1 MYIHSANHSLKTW
14 NHLTSVTFSALADEH
29 GRFHI
34 VLTQRWQN
42 DPAHI
47 AKENRADWNERKFK
61 HVKMHTAY
69 KQKHPELFSP
79 LPSNSLVWLIIL
91 AIHIGYSFHSTFL
104 RSFRSFVHWIGCRC
118 CCCHKMKFPFESN
131 PFNNTP
137 KKNPTCFLHVS
148 LVCVNF
154 WRAKVLLSSFI
165 RSLLFTRTYQNK

>member
-79 LPSNSLVWLIIL
+79 LPSNSLVWLVIL
-91 AIHIGYSFHSTFL
+91 AIHIGYSLHSTFL

-137 KKNPTCFLHVS
+137 KKKTNMLPPRFARVCKFLASKSAS
-148 LVCVNF
+148 LF
-154 WRAKVLLSSFI
+154 FHSFAFI
-165 RSLLFTRTYQNK
+165 HSDISK

>member
-1 MYIHSANHSLKTW
+1 MDWIFIHSFCYVHINSDITLPNIPCYIHSANHSLKTW

-79 LPSNSLVWLIIL
+79 LPSNSLVSL
-91 AIHIGYSFHSTFL
+91 AIHIGYSLHSTFL

-137 KKNPTCFLHVS
+137 KKNQHASSTFRS
-148 LVCVNF
+148 CV
-154 WRAKVLLSSFI
+154 
-165 RSLLFTRTYQNK
+165 